1 MKLKEKCKAVFEA
14 GMAALEDQSEDE
26 DMDQDGQEE
35 DEDQE

>member
-35 DEDQE
+35 DGDQE